1 MLKSIRDITGQVID
15 RDELETWYAERDR
28 LKKKKKTTKEER
40 GLIKELQ
47 HKIYMMMY
55 IPQYITVTMDSVGD
69 MRSFMKMVFILT
81 IGGLSEFLVPLL
93 RHE

>member
-15 RDELETWYAERDR
+15 RDKLETWYAERDR

-40 GLIKELQ
+40 ALIKELQ

-55 IPQYITVTMDSVGD
+55 IPQYITVTMDSVGEYEKLYKNG
-69 MRSFMKMVFILT
+69 FYF
-81 IGGLSEFLVPLL
+81 G
-93 RHE
+93 

>member
-40 GLIKELQ
+40 NQIKELQ

-55 IPQYITVTMDSVGD
+55 IPLIITSCPIQTKS
-69 MRSFMKMVFILT
+69 SIIT
-81 IGGLSEFLVPLL
+81 FLDVS
-93 RHE
+93 